1 MQVTEIKIQESIV
14 VLLIGFVFPIYF
26 GMQRW
31 LLFLAPLCIL
41 FDSCQLFYLVLV
53 ILIGCGC
60 LWLYFILYRVCFAFF
75 FKALV
80 SLINQ
85 CLLFLIFILLF
96 SFRFEICFGFG
107 IFSVIRI
114 AKVTRQSQSMI
125 IISEKR
131 GSGFRCNSLGARD
144 LLHPIL
150 FQVGQRKFE
159 GQSWQVCV

>member
-1 MQVTEIKIQESIV
+1 
-14 VLLIGFVFPIYF
+14 
-26 GMQRW
+26 MQRW

-107 IFSVIRI
+107 IFSVIRL

-125 IISEKR
+125 IISEKGGPVFVVIHWVRGISFTRSCSRLVR
-131 GSGFRCNSLGARD
+131 GSSKGSLGKFACKD
-144 LLHPIL
+144 
-150 FQVGQRKFE
+150 QV
-159 GQSWQVCV
+159 VN